1 MLLKIAQVP
10 PTPLNVRSRVLRSRK
25 PYNKQVT
32 SQQFRL
38 SHISLPALYT
48 WKVDAMNFIFP
59 FSPPRWVIGPK
70 ADAKQEVT
78 ESIVWHKLDNPNR
91 AGHRIP
97 HRQAFSPARF
107 KSCKNT
113 ITQENV
119 SRFKETHPKL
129 CFYLLRPSYKTPII
143 YEGKRAVFYGL
154 KQCLLPAVSFSSL
167 GLNHMVYTGWG
178 CFLYG

>member
-10 PTPLNVRSRVLRSRK
+10 PTPLTVRSWVLGSRK
-25 PYNKQVT
+25 PYVHRSPASSSSSVT
-32 SQQFRL
+32 SA
-38 SHISLPALYT
+38 SLLFT
-48 WKVDAMNFIFP
+48 REVDAMNFIRP
-59 FSPPRWVIGPK
+59 FSSHRWVTGPK

-97 HRQAFSPARF
+97 HRQAFSLARF

-119 SRFKETHPKL
+119 SRFKETLPKL
-129 CFYLLRPSYKTPII
+129 CLYLLRPSYKTPII

-154 KQCLLPAVSFSSL
+154 KQCLLPAVSFPSL